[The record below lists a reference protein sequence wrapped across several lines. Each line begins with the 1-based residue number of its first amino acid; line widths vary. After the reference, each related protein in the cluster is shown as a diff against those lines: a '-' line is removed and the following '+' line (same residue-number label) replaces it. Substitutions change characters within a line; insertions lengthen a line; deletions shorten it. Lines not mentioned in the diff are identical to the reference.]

1 MVTFYAQNR
10 FSLVTDVTIFMLMK
24 NYFYLFLLFLSSCSS
39 NQEQKITEDPA
50 FILLQNIQKSNYSK
64 RIEAGFKNIDASCG
78 GLDKQHYLICKEYD
92 SLKNIYQEYGVSE
105 YGQKYRIVDS
115 IVDGKIID
123 SKRFYYGF
131 ENIGNSPNLTIL
143 NQMPISK
150 NTLFE
155 EIIYD
160 YDTENNLRK
169 IMYYTRAEK
178 AKYLSLSDTNYN
190 NCERESL
197 PSVKTE
203 YLGNY
208 MKNFDSMYLYQIAI
222 FKKDTFLNEERN
234 MKYVFSKDS
243 VEMNKLNLTSLSI
256 YPITNIDKKTNLSQD
271 IDFGKDTLSNGS
283 FDYHHFK
290 TPIDSLKHQT
300 ISIDSCPLE
309 YNLKTEKIKYGKS
322 VWIIF
327 D

>member
-1 MVTFYAQNR
+1 M
-10 FSLVTDVTIFMLMK
+10 
-24 NYFYLFLLFLSSCSS
+24 
-39 NQEQKITEDPA
+39 
-50 FILLQNIQKSNYSK
+50 
-64 RIEAGFKNIDASCG
+64 
-78 GLDKQHYLICKEYD
+78 ICKEHD

-105 YGQKYRIVDS
+105 YGQKYRIIDS
-115 IVDGKIID
+115 ISNGKIIT

-131 ENIGNSPNLTIL
+131 ENVSNALSSSIL
-143 NQMPISK
+143 NQIPISK

-290 TPIDSLKHQT
+290 TPLDSLKHQT